1 MYPWVT
7 HTKSF
12 LTGECPHNCS
22 YCYVQAMAKR
32 YPSMQARYSGPLGLD
47 QKELL
52 EPLGENHVIFI
63 EHLNDLF
70 ADEVSD
76 LFIERVVNR
85 CLAYPKNKY
94 VYQTKNPGRYLDHYQ
109 RFYPDTI
116 LGTTI
121 ETNRHIPEVMRRAP
135 HPKSR
140 YASMLQLPR
149 VFRIFV
155 TIEPILDFDIEVLTK
170 WLLHLR
176 PNFINIG
183 ADSKGAKLPEPSAD
197 KVLALIDAMK
207 GGGIEIRQKSN
218 LSRLLNVPAQRPPGV
233 AR

>member
-12 LTGECPHNCS
+12 LTGECSHNCS

-32 YPSMQARYSGPLGLD
+32 FPSMRARYSGPLGLD

-52 EPLGENHVIFI
+52 EPLGENRVIFI

-70 ADEVSD
+70 AADVPD

-85 CLAYPKNKY
+85 CLAYPKNRY
-94 VYQTKNPGRYLDHYQ
+94 VYQTKNPGRYLDRYK
-109 RFYPDTI
+109 RFYPGFI

-121 ETNRHIPEVMRRAP
+121 ETNRHLPEVMGRAP
-135 HPKSR
+135 HPKGR
-140 YASMLQLPR
+140 YGAMLHLPR
-149 VFRIFV
+149 IFQIFV
-155 TIEPILDFDIEVLTK
+155 TIEPILDFDLEVLVK

-176 PNFINIG
+176 PNFVNIG
-183 ADSKGAKLPEPSAD
+183 ADSKGGNLPEPSAD
-197 KVLALIDAMK
+197 KLIALIDAIK
-207 GGGIEIRQKSN
+207 QGGIEIRQKSN
-218 LSRLLNVPAQRPPGV
+218 LGRLLNK
-233 AR
+233 